1 MTTSNT
7 VWMEKADQAVAD
19 LSAGGLMQP
28 ELQQTF
34 FRVMMKKSKILRELQ
49 NKNMS
54 SYSFE
59 IDNVLPDEVI
69 LQPGTESTVLPTAA
83 RSKLQFGKSILNV
96 VELVGEVEWSY
107 QTVEDNIERGTFDNL
122 VVSSIGER
130 VASNVEDI
138 VISGD
143 TSITV
148 PAMGATDASILA
160 WKRARMRKS
169 FNGINAK
176 ITSRTVDA
184 GGSRLN
190 KNVLKAALQTMPEE
204 FTVDGLK
211 FYTNRNAVADFHD
224 SKANRQ
230 TPGGD
235 KAFEESG
242 DTNFQGWPVVQIPQW
257 PRNLGVNSNMTT
269 VALFD
274 PKTAYVGFH
283 RQITLERDRQVRA
296 RKYIAVWSM
305 RVGFQFAYEP
315 GTLLITNVRADAD
328 I

>member
-1 MTTSNT
+1 M
-7 VWMEKADQAVAD
+7 
-19 LSAGGLMQP
+19 
-28 ELQQTF
+28 
-34 FRVMMKKSKILRELQ
+34 
-49 NKNMS
+49 
-54 SYSFE
+54 
-59 IDNVLPDEVI
+59 
-69 LQPGTESTVLPTAA
+69 
-83 RSKLQFGKSILNV
+83 
-96 VELVGEVEWSY
+96 
-107 QTVEDNIERGTFDNL
+107 
-122 VVSSIGER
+122 
-130 VASNVEDI
+130 
-138 VISGD
+138 ISGD
-143 TSITV
+143 TTITI
-148 PAMGATDASILA
+148 PAMGATAASILA
-160 WKRARMRKS
+160 WKRARMRKT

-184 GGSRLN
+184 AGSRLN

-204 FTVDGLK
+204 FTTDGLR
-211 FYTNRNAVADFHD
+211 FFTNRNAVSDFHD

-242 DTNFQGWPVVQIPQW
+242 DTSFQGWPVVQIPQW
-257 PRNLGVNSNMTT
+257 PRTLGANSNMTT

-274 PKTAYVGFH
+274 PKSAYVGFH